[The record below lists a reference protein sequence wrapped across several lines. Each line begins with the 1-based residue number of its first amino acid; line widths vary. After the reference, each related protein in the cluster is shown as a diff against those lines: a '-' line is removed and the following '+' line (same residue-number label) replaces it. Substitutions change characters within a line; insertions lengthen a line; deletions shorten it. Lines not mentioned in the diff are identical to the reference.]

1 MLRPVPGSVLATPGR
16 DMSEVVIHPWHSLPS
31 RPSSE
36 ANTIHVVIE
45 IPRGSKVK
53 YELDKPTGLLR
64 LDRVLHSSVIYP
76 ANYGFI
82 PRTYAPDED
91 PLDALILCSEPVV
104 PLSIVVGRPIGL
116 MRMLDMGKLDDKII
130 AVTAEDPAFA
140 DYTDIAQLPR
150 HLMREM
156 GRFFLDYKKLEEKE
170 VSVEEPL
177 GVREAEQVIVEA
189 IELYRQKENALR
201 GWK

>member
-1 MLRPVPGSVLATPGR
+1 VT
-16 DMSEVVIHPWHSLPS
+16 HPWHGLPS
-31 RPSSE
+31 RPASDAS
-36 ANTIHVVIE
+36 TIHAVVE

-91 PLDALILCSEPVV
+91 PLDVLVLCSEAVA

-130 AVTAEDPAFA
+130 AITEDDPAFA
-140 DYTDIAQLPR
+140 EYTDIEQLPR
-150 HLMREM
+150 HVMREM
-156 GRFFLDYKKLEEKE
+156 SRFFLDYKKLEDKE

-177 GVREAEQVIVEA
+177 GAQEAHKVIVEA
-189 IELYRQKENALR
+189 IELYRQEENSLR

>member
-1 MLRPVPGSVLATPGR
+1 VT
-16 DMSEVVIHPWHSLPS
+16 HPWHNLPS
-31 RPSSE
+31 RP
-36 ANTIHVVIE
+36 ANDASTIHVVIE
-45 IPRGSKVK
+45 IPQGSKVK

-91 PLDALILCSEPVV
+91 PLDVLVLCSEPVV
-104 PLSIVVGRPIGL
+104 PLSIVVARPIGL
-116 MRMLDMGKLDDKII
+116 MRMLDSGKLDDKII

-140 DYTDIAQLPR
+140 DYMDISELPR
-150 HLMREM
+150 HVMREM
-156 GRFFLDYKKLEEKE
+156 SRFFLDYKKLEEKE

-177 GVREAEQVIVEA
+177 GTHEARKVIVEA
-189 IELYRQKENALR
+189 IELYRQEENTLR